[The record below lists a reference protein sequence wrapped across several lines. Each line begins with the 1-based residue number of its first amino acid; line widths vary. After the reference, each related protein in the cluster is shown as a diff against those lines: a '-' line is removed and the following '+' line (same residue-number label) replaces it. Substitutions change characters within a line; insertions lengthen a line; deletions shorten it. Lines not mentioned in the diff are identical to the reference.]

1 MNTLV
6 NEKVIFCAKC
16 VESNQRYVS
25 SIAFKDKKDS
35 YKSRTGFDKETNICW
50 ACKYFEKKKKINW
63 KDREKE
69 LEEICAK
76 YRKNDGTYDILIPGS
91 GGKDSSWVAHT
102 MKSKFNM
109 HPLSVTWSPHMYTDI
124 GLKNFFNWINSGFD
138 NYLFTPNPKVHK
150 KLTRLAFENLLHPF
164 QPFSMGQMYFPIK
177 MAIKNNIK
185 LIIFG
190 DAQAENSGDDDLFKG
205 GAQINTQIYSYNK
218 KEDLFFGGVNYKEL
232 KKYDISEFDIDPYM
246 PIKDD
251 IIQKSKVEILV
262 LPYYL
267 NYNPQYSYYFASENS
282 NFQPNPKRTDGTYSK
297 YNSIDDKIDD
307 IHFYTWFIKT
317 GRGRATYDAALE
329 VRNKIIDRDEA
340 VALVK
345 KYDGEFPKT
354 YIKDNL
360 DYLGITLEKFN
371 ETIDKFRPQ
380 HLWEKKNGKW
390 VLKQAVWK

>member
-35 YKSRTGFDKETNICW
+35 YKSRAEFDKETNICW

-177 MAIKNNIK
+177 MALKN
-185 LIIFG
+185 
-190 DAQAENSGDDDLFKG
+190 
-205 GAQINTQIYSYNK
+205 
-218 KEDLFFGGVNYKEL
+218 
-232 KKYDISEFDIDPYM
+232 
-246 PIKDD
+246 
-251 IIQKSKVEILV
+251 
-262 LPYYL
+262 
-267 NYNPQYSYYFASENS
+267 
-282 NFQPNPKRTDGTYSK
+282 KR
-297 YNSIDDKIDD
+297 
-307 IHFYTWFIKT
+307 
-317 GRGRATYDAALE
+317 
-329 VRNKIIDRDEA
+329 
-340 VALVK
+340 
-345 KYDGEFPKT
+345 
-354 YIKDNL
+354 
-360 DYLGITLEKFN
+360 
-371 ETIDKFRPQ
+371 
-380 HLWEKKNGKW
+380 
-390 VLKQAVWK
+390 